1 MERRFI
7 VMEKYII
14 ITVFAII
21 NAVGFI
27 LVALDKQKAR
37 KKLWRIPEKTF
48 FLIALIGG
56 SIGIYVS
63 MLLFRH
69 KTKHWYFMIGIP
81 AIFAAE
87 LIILYFINGNV

>member
-1 MERRFI
+1 MNEVKCF
-7 VMEKYII
+7 MII
-14 ITVFAII
+14 ALSII
-21 NAVGFI
+21 NAAGFI
-27 LVALDKQKAR
+27 LVALDKRKAR
-37 KKLWRIPEKTF
+37 KKLWRVSEKTF

-81 AIFAAE
+81 AILVAE
-87 LIILYFINGNV
+87 LLALYFINGNV

>member
-1 MERRFI
+1 M
-7 VMEKYII
+7 VMSEYII
-14 ITVFAII
+14 IIILAII
-21 NAVGFI
+21 NVVGFI

-48 FLIALIGG
+48 FLIALVGG

>member
-1 MERRFI
+1 
-7 VMEKYII
+7 MEKYII

-21 NAVGFI
+21 NVVGFI

-48 FLIALIGG
+48 FLIALVGG

>member
-1 MERRFI
+1 MVIAE
-7 VMEKYII
+7 YII
-14 ITVFAII
+14 IIILAII
-21 NAVGFI
+21 NVVGFI
-27 LVALDKQKAR
+27 LTALDKQKAR
-37 KKLWRIPEKTF
+37 RKLWRIPEKTF

-81 AIFAAE
+81 AIFVAE
-87 LIILYFINGNV
+87 LIILYFI